1 MLTLQKSD
9 VALVNGPASGMFLDI
24 DVLSCD
30 RATRVIL
37 VEDGKQSSSHVLI
50 WRSRRVTTGHNGD
63 DGRGNFA
70 GFLSRHQRI
79 GTR

>member
-1 MLTLQKSD
+1 
-9 VALVNGPASGMFLDI
+9 MFQQVDAFVRCTSRA
-24 DVLSCD
+24 DVLFGKD
-30 RATRVIL
+30 R
-37 VEDGKQSSSHVLI
+37 KQIPARALMQC
-50 WRSRRVTTGHNGD
+50 SRRVTTGHNGD